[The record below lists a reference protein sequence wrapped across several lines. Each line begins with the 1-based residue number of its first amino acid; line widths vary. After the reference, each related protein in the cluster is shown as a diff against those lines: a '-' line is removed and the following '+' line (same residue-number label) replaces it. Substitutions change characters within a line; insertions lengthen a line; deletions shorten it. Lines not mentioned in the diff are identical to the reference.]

1 MASRSSSTAFL
12 SLSVI
17 ILLFAVN
24 AHALEIVNK
33 QSCKVTVFAPPICQ
47 PCVCPSQVNCK
58 KEPCPQNCFC
68 TLQCRFVPGVEVKA
82 GERKTLPVKKEDFPL
97 AFLTVEV
104 EELAYNVQAADLKSI
119 TQIATVVVTR
129 KACGKGNQG
138 IVALVY
144 GNPKFAQSKRV
155 CLVRG
160 ERYGS

>member
-1 MASRSSSTAFL
+1 MI
-12 SLSVI
+12 V
-17 ILLFAVN
+17 LLFAVN

-68 TLQCRFVPGVEVKA
+68 TLQCKFVPGVEFPQVTNDPPSASSEA

-144 GNPKFAQSKRV
+144 GNPKFARSKRV